1 MVALPAFYAGKLNMG
16 CSPEVPIQIWLE
28 RMSLDYKCEQEWQP
42 LLPNGSLSLCNAL
55 GSSSTFHLKLFY
67 QAFTRLYHFVS
78 LSFRQYG
85 NAAL

>member
-1 MVALPAFYAGKLNMG
+1 MG

-55 GSSSTFHLKLFY
+55 GS
-67 QAFTRLYHFVS
+67 
-78 LSFRQYG
+78 
-85 NAAL
+85 